1 MGPRGLEVPG
11 PGCREYGVQGLG
23 VQGRGGGSGVHCPG
37 CWGTGRRC
45 RPRSARVGCR
55 GSRGA
60 GPCDAGVVGGGSW
73 GTGVSRQ
80 GESGRA
86 RLGTQSG
93 ARAEQPLPVSLL
105 LCSWAPA
112 PAPARSGEHHSVGCP
127 GPWGAGGKQVEFNG
141 EWRVGRGKPCE
152 AAGCH
157 CSVSGSVGPCLWFT
171 CAGLWS
177 LPVEGPLAP
186 GGRCTAQAR
195 AQERPR
201 PNLDSVWGQVVSG
214 HCHRAGA
221 PWSPPFVGLLPPPR
235 RKLKWK

>member
-1 MGPRGLEVPG
+1 MYRAGVVGL
-11 PGCREYGVQGLG
+11 GCIVEGVGVQGGGADLGVQGLDVEDPG
-23 VQGRGGGSGVHCPG
+23 VQVL
-37 CWGTGRRC
+37 
-45 RPRSARVGCR
+45 VMQ
-55 GSRGA
+55 
-60 GPCDAGVVGGGSW
+60 GSW
-73 GTGVSRQ
+73 VAVLGVR
-80 GESGRA
+80 ESAGRVSLEEPGWGHS
-86 RLGTQSG
+86 LGPEQSSPSQSLCSCVPG
-93 ARAEQPLPVSLL
+93 PQPQPLPGQGSIIVS
-105 LCSWAPA
+105 
-112 PAPARSGEHHSVGCP
+112 
-127 GPWGAGGKQVEFNG
+127 GPWGTGGKQVKFNG